1 MSTNGQ
7 LKAYIERLQNKEA
20 EIKELN
26 DEKSE
31 IFQEIKKEGFD
42 IQVVRQVLAI
52 LRKGEDK
59 YRERE
64 TLVDTY
70 LSQIR

>member
-7 LKAYIERLQNKEA
+7 LKAYIDRLQNKEA

-26 DEKSE
+26 DEKAE
-31 IFQEIKKEGFD
+31 IFREIKSDGFD
-42 IQVVRQVLAI
+42 VKVVRQVLAI
-52 LRKGEDK
+52 LRKGEDE

-64 TLVDTY
+64 ALVDTY
-70 LSQIR
+70 LSQLR

>member
-1 MSTNGQ
+1 MSTNRK

-26 DEKSE
+26 DEKAE
-31 IFQEIKKEGFD
+31 IFKEIKGDGFD
-42 IQVVRQVLAI
+42 VKAVRQVLAI
-52 LRKGEDK
+52 LRNGEDK

-64 TLVDTY
+64 ALVDTY
-70 LSQIR
+70 LSDIR